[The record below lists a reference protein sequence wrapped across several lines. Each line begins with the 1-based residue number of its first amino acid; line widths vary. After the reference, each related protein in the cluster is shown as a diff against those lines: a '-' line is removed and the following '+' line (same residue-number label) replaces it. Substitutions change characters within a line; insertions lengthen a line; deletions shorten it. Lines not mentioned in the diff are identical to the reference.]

1 MSMKISEINLIF
13 GCCLFYLNE
22 DDDYGRKYY
31 KGRFKAIWTSS
42 AG

>member
-1 MSMKISEINLIF
+1 MSMKIPEINPIF

-22 DDDYGRKYY
+22 DDYGGKYY